1 VLAVL
6 GRMGFVVA
14 SWCVCAVRV
23 REKEKERVRVCAR
36 VVSWLLLFL
45 QRLGSI
51 SLLADAAWGL
61 LETAL
66 SEKRSELIQ
75 GKGMESIILGVLIK
89 PYWVGY
95 GGILPQH

>member
-1 VLAVL
+1 
-6 GRMGFVVA
+6 
-14 SWCVCAVRV
+14 VC
-23 REKEKERVRVCAR
+23 VCAR

-45 QRLGSI
+45 QCLGSI
-51 SLLADAAWGL
+51 SLLGDAAWGL

-75 GKGMESIILGVLIK
+75 GKGVESLILGVRTM

-95 GGILPQH
+95 GGNVPQH